1 MASLLSDGGA
11 SLARWF
17 EKPARMMRWD
27 LLGEYAKVRQLD
39 LDSWAKE
46 KREKWHCNCE
56 WIVGT
61 PGAAPGT
68 GNMTTFAAEGF
79 ERYPGFEDFDSLR
92 DYLPHARKYGIKV
105 LVYLNMHW
113 YSYEFSARHP
123 GWEQLTSNGEPY
135 GRVHPLYGN
144 GTTFCVNSPWRSWA
158 FKLIQETAKAGADGV
173 FLDGPVVYP
182 DCCYCDSCQNRFRD
196 KYGKEI
202 PLEDWKSDLWKKFL
216 LFREDSMA
224 EFLRDAGASLKEI
237 DPDSVIFLNAG
248 GWRASGW
255 RVARDIQ
262 KVGPYQ
268 HFNGAEQFF
277 HPHPAP
283 HNLFA
288 SALMAKYL
296 VAGGKPAVVFTHHAL
311 GEWHYKFLPPWELK
325 LAIAQTVACGANPW
339 FAFFSRAYD
348 EDESGALAV
357 GEVQGF
363 LEQNEEYYYGA
374 KSAATIAIHNS
385 AQTATFYISEQSELY
400 RDLGTGK
407 EQDLI
412 ADLGTGKMTVDWSRR
427 KSICEAVTENSFT
440 GYCDILFR
448 QHIPFDV
455 ILDSGLT
462 NEGLSRYD
470 TLVLPNSAC
479 LGNSQVEAISRF
491 VEKGGNLISSFES
504 GVCDEFGAP
513 RDVPALDAIMGVKER
528 HGMFPAMLGENYMRV
543 IREYSGLPPKS
554 LLPRGP
560 FCLKTA
566 SADHADVPVV
576 FLEPIRSFYMPLSGE
591 SAYPALILNY
601 HGKGKTAYFPQ
612 LVGSF
617 YATHKIEDIERLVT
631 ATVRTLDAMI
641 PIEVE
646 APPTV
651 LAEVRSQQERR
662 TRGLIHLVNCS
673 GDMQRPLTTA
683 LPVRNIRIRAR
694 QGGVRRVR
702 TLARGQ
708 QLKFD
713 RHDDLVEFELP
724 ELTFY
729 DVVVLE

>member
-1 MASLLSDGGA
+1 MT
-11 SLARWF
+11 RWF
-17 EKPARMMRWD
+17 EKPVRMMRWD
-27 LLGEYAKVRQLD
+27 LLGEYAKVKQLD

-46 KREKWHCNCE
+46 KREKWHSNCE
-56 WIVGT
+56 WIVGA

-68 GNMTTFAAEGF
+68 GYMTTFAAEGF
-79 ERYPGFEDFDSLR
+79 ERYPGFEDFDSIR
-92 DYLPHARKYGIKV
+92 DYLPYARKHGIKV
-105 LVYLNMHW
+105 LVYLDMHW

-123 GWEQLTSNGEPY
+123 GWEQLTSSGDSY
-135 GRVHPLYGN
+135 GRIHPLYGN
-144 GTTFCVNSPWRSWA
+144 GTTFCVNSPWRDWA
-158 FKLIQETAKAGADGV
+158 FKLIRETARAGADGV
-173 FLDGPVVYP
+173 FLDGPVVFP
-182 DCCYCDSCQNRFRD
+182 DCCYCDHCQDRFMD
-196 KYGKEI
+196 KYGEKI

-216 LFREDSMA
+216 LFREDSIA
-224 EFLRDAGASLKEI
+224 GFLRDAGASLKEVN
-237 DPDSVIFLNAG
+237 PDSVIFLNAG

-268 HFNGAEQFF
+268 HFNGAEEFF
-277 HPHPAP
+277 HPRPSS

-296 VAGGKPAVVFTHHAL
+296 GAGGKPAVVFTHHTL

-339 FAFFSRAYD
+339 FAFFGRAYV
-348 EDESGALAV
+348 EDESGGMAV
-357 GEVQGF
+357 EEVQGF
-363 LEQNEEYYYGA
+363 LEQNEEYYDGA

-385 AQTATFYISEQSELY
+385 AQTAMFYISEQSELY

-427 KSICEAVTENSFT
+427 KSICEAVTEDSFA
-440 GYCDILFR
+440 GYCNILFR
-448 QHIPFDV
+448 RHIPFDV

-462 NEGLSRYD
+462 DEGLGRYD

-479 LGNSQVEAISRF
+479 LTDSQVEAISGF

-504 GVCDEFGAP
+504 GVYDEFGAL
-513 RDVPALDAIMGVKER
+513 RDIPALDRIMGVKER
-528 HGMFPAMLGENYMRV
+528 QGMFPAMLGENYMRV
-543 IREYSGLPPKS
+543 IHEYSSVPAKS

-560 FCLKTA
+560 FCLKVVST
-566 SADHADVPVV
+566 DGTDVPIV
-576 FLEPIRSFYMPLSGE
+576 FLEPIRSFYMPLSNE
-591 SAYPALILNY
+591 SAYPALVLNS
-601 HGKGKTAYFPQ
+601 HGRGRTAYFPQ

-631 ATVRTLDAMI
+631 ATVRALDMKI

-651 LAEVRSQQERR
+651 LAEVRTQQGPRARR
-662 TRGLIHLVNCS
+662 LIHLVNCS
-673 GDMQRPLTTA
+673 GDMQRPLTTV
-683 LPVRNIRIRAR
+683 LPVGNIKIKAR
-694 QGGVRRVR
+694 QQGVRSVR
-702 TLARGQ
+702 TLAGGQ
-708 QLKFD
+708 QLRFD
-713 RHDDLVEFELP
+713 RRDDMIEFELP

-729 DVVVLE
+729 EVVVLE